1 MLLFPS
7 FISMSLS
14 SLRFPLMLERT
25 RYGEAFSLEQLDTF
39 VYEQIVEEIKESEMR
54 RWRMLHTVGTV

>member
-1 MLLFPS
+1 
-7 FISMSLS
+7 MSLS